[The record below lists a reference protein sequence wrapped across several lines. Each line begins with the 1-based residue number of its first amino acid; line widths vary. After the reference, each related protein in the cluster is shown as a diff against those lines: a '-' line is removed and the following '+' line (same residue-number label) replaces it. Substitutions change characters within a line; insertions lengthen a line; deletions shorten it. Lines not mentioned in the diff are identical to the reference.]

1 MMKVYIVVE
10 GVEYDYPDERDA
22 EHIIG
27 VYERKVDALAHIS
40 RRYDEER
47 EGRGIEPTEDDGISS
62 DTASLYDEQDGC
74 LLGWEIQTREVW

>member
-1 MMKVYIVVE
+1 MKVYIVVE
-10 GVEYDYPDERDA
+10 GVGYDFLDERDA

-27 VYERKVDALAHIS
+27 VYEHKVDALALVS

-47 EGRGIEPTEDDGISS
+47 EGRGIEPTEDDGIGS
-62 DTASLYDEQDGC
+62 DTASLYDERDGC